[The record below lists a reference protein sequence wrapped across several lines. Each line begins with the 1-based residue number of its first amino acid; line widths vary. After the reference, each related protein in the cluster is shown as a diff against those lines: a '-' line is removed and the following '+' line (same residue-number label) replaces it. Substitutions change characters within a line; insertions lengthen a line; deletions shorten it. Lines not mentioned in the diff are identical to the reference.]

1 MLCNVEGMMPWEMQ
15 QGVDLSR
22 AAVKVSDAPLAK
34 PAAVPW
40 SRDCHHPWQLR
51 TRGELEL

>member
-1 MLCNVEGMMPWEMQ
+1 MLCNVEGMIPWEMQ

-34 PAAVPW
+34 AAAVPW